1 MKVKRILSI
10 ALVALFCISTVSISA
25 FAAPAASSVKLS
37 AANATLGVKETLAL
51 KATVAPSGASQKVT
65 WKSGT
70 PAVAKVDSSGKV
82 TAVKTGNA
90 VITATAANGKKA
102 DCKVAVKAAPTKLTP
117 SATSKV
123 LGVKE
128 TYTMKVT
135 YAPSGAAGAKTFTTS
150 NKAIATV
157 DKNGK
162 ITAVKTGDVTITAKA
177 YNGVKTTCKVKVQAA
192 PTKVAVSP
200 ASITLGVKE
209 TLTLKTT
216 YTPSTAA
223 GAKTFTTS
231 DKSVAT
237 VSSAGKITAVKI
249 GTATITIK
257 AYNGVKTT
265 CKVTVKAAPTKVTA
279 GATTRSMNIGETYV
293 LKGTYTPSTAG
304 GAKTFTSG
312 NTATATVDAAG
323 KITAKKAGTVTIT
336 IKSYNGLKATCVVTV
351 RPAPTGMTLNATKR
365 SMAVGESYAL
375 KPVFTPSNAGSI
387 MTWKSANSAIAK
399 VDSNGKVT
407 AVKAGSVV
415 ITATSANGKKASCT
429 VTVSAAAL
437 SVFANGI
444 QLGVGSSF
452 TLPLVDENGVA
463 AVGSRSWKSG
473 NTAVATVDANGK
485 VTAVKTGSAVITVTM
500 FNGVTRSC
508 TVNVITADAFASI
521 KAIVTAYNNAA
532 NATKKEM
539 NFSVTRNET
548 FDVKLTKVD
557 AGNLAYNYALTKVVE
572 SLLKDVNKTSVTPE
586 TFKNGVGTVNTG
598 KTPQNFLPVQNQTY
612 MSALKPEYVK
622 SASYSSSTYKI
633 TLMPETIGVMADAPQ
648 HHTGMDTLDLGM
660 EDIAQYGTID
670 HTVSSLTYNG
680 ATITATANAKG
691 LLDSLVFDI
700 SASADGKV
708 TNLTYDEIPIAA
720 SLLKALVIN
729 VGLKGSMK
737 QTYTFT
743 W

>member
-1 MKVKRILSI
+1 
-10 ALVALFCISTVSISA
+10 
-25 FAAPAASSVKLS
+25 
-37 AANATLGVKETLAL
+37 
-51 KATVAPSGASQKVT
+51 
-65 WKSGT
+65 
-70 PAVAKVDSSGKV
+70 
-82 TAVKTGNA
+82 
-90 VITATAANGKKA
+90 
-102 DCKVAVKAAPTKLTP
+102 
-117 SATSKV
+117 
-123 LGVKE
+123 
-128 TYTMKVT
+128 
-135 YAPSGAAGAKTFTTS
+135 
-150 NKAIATV
+150 
-157 DKNGK
+157 
-162 ITAVKTGDVTITAKA
+162 
-177 YNGVKTTCKVKVQAA
+177 
-192 PTKVAVSP
+192 
-200 ASITLGVKE
+200 
-209 TLTLKTT
+209 
-216 YTPSTAA
+216 
-223 GAKTFTTS
+223 
-231 DKSVAT
+231 
-237 VSSAGKITAVKI
+237 
-249 GTATITIK
+249 
-257 AYNGVKTT
+257 
-265 CKVTVKAAPTKVTA
+265 
-279 GATTRSMNIGETYV
+279 
-293 LKGTYTPSTAG
+293 
-304 GAKTFTSG
+304 
-312 NTATATVDAAG
+312 
-323 KITAKKAGTVTIT
+323 
-336 IKSYNGLKATCVVTV
+336 
-351 RPAPTGMTLNATKR
+351 MTLNATKR